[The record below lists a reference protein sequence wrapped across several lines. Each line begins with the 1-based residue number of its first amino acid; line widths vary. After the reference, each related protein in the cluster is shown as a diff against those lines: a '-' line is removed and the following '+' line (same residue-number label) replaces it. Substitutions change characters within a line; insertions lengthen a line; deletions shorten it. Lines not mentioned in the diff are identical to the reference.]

1 VVSTQSTWGLSK
13 KETSISD
20 NRNDWAKEK
29 EAMTLTRENHE
40 AEVNAHS
47 EALLAYENLM
57 KGVKSEIEVVGKW
70 KGIINNEI
78 KIALKSDGE
87 DDEEEEELMALTSD
101 LVKFQAA
108 VEDAG
113 DIVNAAQ
120 HTLDNL
126 YEEKESIETSI
137 PILENEKKEA
147 AAKRDFKTA
156 SKASKEMKEAILK
169 LKQCE
174 EEIETKAKGCLDD
187 ALAEKERLIDE
198 LKLKQSLVLEK
209 QRSQAVNKMTQL
221 GSHIRILEQFKEEFN
236 TTKDDDTNDNE
247 SSSNKSNNASCSISS
262 VGVNILEKEILA
274 LTAEGELLGAEFGG
288 WKEILNAGGNDDDD
302 VPDNKADDDVNSTE
316 DEQLNDST
324 TDIKEPNEIEE
335 DAEVT
340 KEEEE
345 SVDND
350 DTTTE
355 KVEEKTKEEIQEE
368 LNQLEQQ
375 LLELENKLE
384 TAVEEEEFDAA
395 AEIDDSINEV
405 KAEMDSL
412 ENKLKQ

>member
-1 VVSTQSTWGLSK
+1 
-13 KETSISD
+13 
-20 NRNDWAKEK
+20 
-29 EAMTLTRENHE
+29 MTLTREKHD
-40 AEVNAHS
+40 AEVTAHS

-57 KGVKSEIEVVGKW
+57 KGVKSEIQVVGRW

-87 DDEEEEELMALTSD
+87 DDEEEEELLALTSD

-108 VEDAG
+108 VEDAE

-120 HTLDNL
+120 HALDNL
-126 YEEKESIETSI
+126 YKEKESIETSI
-137 PILENEKKEA
+137 PILENEKKTA
-147 AAKRDFKTA
+147 AAKRDFKSA

-174 EEIETKAKGCLDD
+174 EEIEIKATGCLED

-236 TTKDDDTNDNE
+236 TTKDEDANDDE
-247 SSSNKSNNASCSISS
+247 SSSNNNNDASCSISS

-274 LTAEGELLGAEFGG
+274 LTTEGELLGAEFGG
-288 WKEILNAGGNDDDD
+288 WEEILQAVDNENND
-302 VPDNKADDDVNSTE
+302 VPDNKADNDVNCTE
-316 DEQLNDST
+316 DEQPDDTST
-324 TDIKEPNEIEE
+324 TTHDTKEPNEI
-335 DAEVT
+335 

-350 DTTTE
+350 ATAE
-355 KVEEKTKEEIQEE
+355 KEEKTKEEIQEE
-368 LNQLEQQ
+368 LNQLQEQ
-375 LLELENKLE
+375 LIEFENKLE
-384 TAVEEEEFDAA
+384 EAVEEEDFDAA
-395 AEIDDSINEV
+395 AEIDDSINQI
-405 KAEMDSL
+405 KIEMDGL
-412 ENKLKQ
+412 ENKLK